1 MLKLEII
8 GHVGVD
14 ASIKDADGRRFAT
27 FRVAHSDTWTGS
39 DGVRHEQTTWV
50 DVTLPAESKVI
61 PYLQKGTL
69 VFIRGNISTR
79 VYSSAKDK
87 CMKAGI
93 SVRAEEIQLL
103 GSRKDA
109 TEQTQETQNDAPFV
123 G

>member
-69 VFIRGNISTR
+69 VFVRGNVSTR

-109 TEQTQETQNDAPFV
+109 TEQTQETQNDAPFI

>member
-50 DVTLPAESKVI
+50 DVILPAESKVI